1 MLFFA
6 TKEIK
11 LTPQNLITREFL
23 ATKRIKIVP
32 AFRVWTKMTFRAL
45 VVAELIRGGKSGLKV
60 QFRNHFSVKASFS
73 FTWTGNKDTIFTKK
87 KILRTKSFFIV
98 MFLRFH
104 PTAAQTATASFVTSE
119 DVLPQLN
126 PLLWA
131 GTLRHQHFPIVF
143 VLRIFFFI
151 SLFFCHHSTL
161 FYGRHSSVST
171 FLIFSHSLHSPLM
184 VCLIYLTWE
193 PWR

>member
-1 MLFFA
+1 M
-6 TKEIK
+6 
-11 LTPQNLITREFL
+11 QNLSGEVRVDLKCNLEITFQRKHPLASHELKTRIQSLRKKFL
-23 ATKRIKIVP
+23 
-32 AFRVWTKMTFRAL
+32 
-45 VVAELIRGGKSGLKV
+45 GS
-60 QFRNHFSVKASFS
+60 
-73 FTWTGNKDTIFTKK
+73 
-87 KILRTKSFFIV
+87 KSFFIV

-131 GTLRHQHFPIVF
+131 GTLRHQHLPIVF

-171 FLIFSHSLHSPLM
+171 FLIFSHSLHLSWF
-184 VCLIYLTWE
+184 V
-193 PWR
+193 